1 MIKFFRH
8 VRQHLIEDNKMRKYI
23 IYAIGEIILVVIGIL
38 LALQINNW
46 NENRKAKQYEDT
58 MLLEIRQAL
67 DSDITNQQQ
76 NVIRY
81 LKQTEHS
88 LKELTKMRT
97 DPGYPRDSIKTH
109 LTRLQK
115 YGVFFQIDDGPF
127 QALKSNGLDKIS
139 NQELRKK
146 LTRLYGNRLT
156 SVDQWINNIIR
167 PLFYEKNQQF
177 DALFKTE
184 IQLSDSEEI
193 IESFEVGDIEVL
205 IRSNGFRQLLN
216 IVHESLSNTLRRLE
230 YTVRNMQD
238 IKHMID
244 KELQY

>member
-1 MIKFFRH
+1 MKSKNNSTSYRY
-8 VRQHLIEDNKMRKYI
+8 LKY
-23 IYAIGEIILVVIGIL
+23 ALGEIILVVIGIL

-46 NENRKAKQYEDT
+46 NEDRKARKYEDT

-97 DPGYPRDSIKTH
+97 DPGYPGDSIKTH

-127 QALKSNGLDKIS
+127 QVLKSNGLDKIS

-177 DALFKTE
+177 DALFQIE
-184 IQLSDSEEI
+184 IQLSDNEEI
-193 IESFEVGDIEVL
+193 IESFEVGDTEKL
-205 IRSNGFRQLLN
+205 LRSDAFRQLLN
-216 IVHESLSNTLRRLE
+216 IVHESLSSTLRRLE
-230 YTVRNMQD
+230 NAVLNMQEVS
-238 IKHMID
+238 KMID
-244 KELQY
+244 KELQD